1 MFLVFVLMGCT
12 LDQEH
17 ELVVADSFYLGGI
30 QINEPDHQDWAQSL
44 KNVGMNTVS
53 VTVYARQGI
62 WNKDNL
68 WWRENEDGLISEIDA
83 AKDAGLEVVFIPRLL
98 LDHYFEENKFL
109 WHGMVMPKEDDQV
122 KQWFKNYTQFIM
134 KWAAVCEEKNVAMMA
149 IGSEL
154 RALSRCSP
162 ITTMPPLEEYYLN
175 PYKQNQYLQNHLA
188 FEDDISVEELWV
200 RGANNFQNLES
211 YLKAEIDA
219 YEDWAKQTSFQ
230 DEPDALRRINERRAL
245 LRQEWKKLIGQIRT
259 VYTGQLTYASNFDNY
274 HNIAFWEDLDV
285 MGINAY
291 FKLRK
296 LEEETEL
303 RERLH
308 YSWDTT
314 FVGIDRLQKKLK
326 IKKPVLFTELG
337 YINRKN
343 CTVMPWEGSGF
354 SVVEQPFENHL
365 LIWSE
370 QEEEENERSMAIQSL
385 YEVTRS
391 SQVPLIGLLYWKLTT
406 KDYHLPYEPFALHID
421 DNKTQGLQESLLQFV
436 K

>member
-1 MFLVFVLMGCT
+1 M
-12 LDQEH
+12 
-17 ELVVADSFYLGGI
+17 
-30 QINEPDHQDWAQSL
+30 
-44 KNVGMNTVS
+44 
-53 VTVYARQGI
+53 
-62 WNKDNL
+62 
-68 WWRENEDGLISEIDA
+68 
-83 AKDAGLEVVFIPRLL
+83 
-98 LDHYFEENKFL
+98 
-109 WHGMVMPKEDDQV
+109 
-122 KQWFKNYTQFIM
+122 
-134 KWAAVCEEKNVAMMA
+134 
-149 IGSEL
+149 
-154 RALSRCSP
+154 
-162 ITTMPPLEEYYLN
+162 
-175 PYKQNQYLQNHLA
+175 
-188 FEDDISVEELWV
+188 
-200 RGANNFQNLES
+200 
-211 YLKAEIDA
+211 
-219 YEDWAKQTSFQ
+219 
-230 DEPDALRRINERRAL
+230 
-245 LRQEWKKLIGQIRT
+245 RQEWKKLIGEIRT

-296 LEEETEL
+296 LEEETDL

-314 FVGIDRLQKKLK
+314 FVGIARFQKKLK
-326 IKKPVLFTELG
+326 IKKPVVFTELG

-370 QEEEENERSMAIQSL
+370 QEEEELERSMAIQSL
-385 YEVTRS
+385 YDVTRS